1 MNEYT
6 RSVFIQSYKNALLH
20 ARTGNEIQDIY
31 NGMQTMAAD
40 FDAPVRN
47 NVPKPQRGCDCDD
60 CMIAKLSPPLS
71 GMLSAALFI
80 SNFQVG
86 GIGR

>member
-31 NGMQTMAAD
+31 NGMQTMAAN
-40 FDAPVRN
+40 FDAPVRD

-60 CMIAKLSPPLS
+60 CMIAKLS
-71 GMLSAALFI
+71 GMTTKNLKL
-80 SNFQVG
+80 
-86 GIGR
+86 